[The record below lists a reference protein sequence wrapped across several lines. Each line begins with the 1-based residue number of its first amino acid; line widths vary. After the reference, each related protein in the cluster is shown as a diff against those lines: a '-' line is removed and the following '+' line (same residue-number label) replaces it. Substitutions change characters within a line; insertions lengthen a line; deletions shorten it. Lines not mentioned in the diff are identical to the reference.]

1 MYAMDHTTHFEHR
14 IESRPARSRFL
25 RRADTAWSNRTVN
38 MSNGDTSDREREQP
52 EATSWPFPEFAD

>member
-14 IESRPARSRFL
+14 IESRPARRFL
-25 RRADTAWSNRTVN
+25 RRADTAWSNRTT
-38 MSNGDTSDREREQP
+38 DASDREREQP